1 MTINKNKWIYC
12 IICRF
17 TLSRWLEAQHAA
29 PLQLR
34 SLFHCQLEDGKIFQF
49 SVVNCPLLWPNGGGV
64 KRSTERSV
72 KKSRLS
78 ERSEFSEI
86 LAQRPRP

>member
-12 IICRF
+12 VICRF

-34 SLFHCQLEDGKIFQF
+34 SLFH
-49 SVVNCPLLWPNGGGV
+49 
-64 KRSTERSV
+64 
-72 KKSRLS
+72 
-78 ERSEFSEI
+78 
-86 LAQRPRP
+86 

>member
-1 MTINKNKWIYC
+1 MTINKNKWIYHV
-12 IICRF
+12 ICRF
-17 TLSRWLEAQHAA
+17 ILSRWLEAQ
-29 PLQLR
+29 

-49 SVVNCPLLWPNGGGV
+49 SVVNCQLLRPNGGGV